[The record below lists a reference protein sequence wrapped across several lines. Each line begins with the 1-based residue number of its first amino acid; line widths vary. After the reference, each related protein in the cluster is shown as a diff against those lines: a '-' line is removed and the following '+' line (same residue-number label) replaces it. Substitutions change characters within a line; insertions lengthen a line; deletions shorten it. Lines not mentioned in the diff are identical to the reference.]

1 MTEKRTFVQKFECE
15 VDVTTISEIEEAVRR
30 LSRTDLA
37 AFREWFD
44 RFDAEAWD
52 RQFEQDAREGRLD
65 HLADEA
71 LEDLREGRCTDL

>member
-1 MTEKRTFVQKFECE
+1 M
-15 VDVTTISEIEEAVRR
+15 TTISDIEEAVRR

-52 RQFEQDAREGRLD
+52 RQFEQDALDGRLD
-65 HLADEA
+65 HLAEEA

>member
-1 MTEKRTFVQKFECE
+1 M
-15 VDVTTISEIEEAVRR
+15 TTIGEIEEAVRR
-30 LSRTDLA
+30 LSRAELA

-65 HLADEA
+65 NFANEA
-71 LEDLREGRCTDL
+71 LEDFREGRCTDL

>member
-1 MTEKRTFVQKFECE
+1 MS
-15 VDVTTISEIEEAVRR
+15 TIDEIEKAVRR

-52 RQFEQDAREGRLD
+52 RQFEKDALDGRLD
-65 HLADEA
+65 ALANEA
-71 LEDLREGRCTDL
+71 IDDLRSGRCTDLDRPSA